1 MKCKSIWPSTCRQ
14 IFFNISEMFW
24 PQWDTLTQFSKKAI
38 FYSFTIS
45 SVNFYLNL
53 GEQKSVQSV
62 FFTHF
67 WNRTVGTLWVYGG
80 LMSIFW
86 QLLKLSRKLVYLV
99 CMGWKKSKHVRKQSQ
114 TDSLLMNLLWE
125 LENRHFFIFLLPFP
139 FWQNSKSWP
148 IIQMNVG
155 T

>member
-1 MKCKSIWPSTCRQ
+1 MNFIMDLIMYELYDVIVKVRSYLT
-14 IFFNISEMFW
+14 FNVILEIFW
-24 PQWDTLTQFSKKAI
+24 PQCAKLTQFSKKAI

-80 LMSIFW
+80 LMSIF
-86 QLLKLSRKLVYLV
+86 
-99 CMGWKKSKHVRKQSQ
+99 
-114 TDSLLMNLLWE
+114 
-125 LENRHFFIFLLPFP
+125 
-139 FWQNSKSWP
+139 
-148 IIQMNVG
+148 
-155 T
+155 

>member
-1 MKCKSIWPSTCRQ
+1 MTCMYKKSNVNSE
-14 IFFNISEMFW
+14 IFR
-24 PQWDTLTQFSKKAI
+24 PQWATLTQFSKKAI

-86 QLLKLSRKLVYLV
+86 QLLKLSRKLVYV
-99 CMGWKKSKHVRKQSQ
+99 WGEKSKHVRKHCQ
-114 TDSLLMNLLWE
+114 TDILLMNCKNFRNLDQD
-125 LENRHFFIFLLPFP
+125 
-139 FWQNSKSWP
+139 WQQWYFVTK
-148 IIQMNVG
+148 IVL
-155 T
+155 TYCEKKLF